1 MKFSDTCWE
10 FSLAVYNEILK
21 LPFILELA
29 KGSLSLE
36 RFNFYIRQD
45 AIYLKEFGRA
55 LAVTASKVE
64 DKKHADTFSEFARTA
79 VVVEQELH
87 NSFLEDAAAN
97 PSPSCLLYTS
107 YMLKQT
113 ALEPAQIGVA
123 AVLPCFWVYR
133 EVGDHI
139 LTHGNRENNPYQR
152 WINTYGGE
160 EYAAQV
166 DAAIAIFNELAE
178 NSAESLKKKMLETYM
193 TSTKMEWLF
202 WNSAYNMEKWS
213 I

>member
-10 FSLAVYNEILK
+10 FSLPVYNEILK
-21 LPFILELA
+21 LPFILELI
-29 KGSLSLE
+29 KGSLSKE

-45 AIYLKEFGRA
+45 AVYLKEFCRA
-55 LAVTASKVE
+55 LEIISSKLE
-64 DKKHADTFSEFARTA
+64 DKKHADAFAEFTRAA
-79 VVVEQELH
+79 IAVEQELH
-87 NSFLEDAAAN
+87 NSFLEAAAAN

-107 YMLKQT
+107 YILKQA
-113 ALEPAQIGVA
+113 ALEPARIGVA

-133 EVGDHI
+133 EVGNHI
-139 LTHGNRENNPYQR
+139 LAHEIKENNPYQR

-166 DAAIAIFNELAE
+166 DLAVSIYDELA
-178 NSAESLKKKMLETYM
+178 NNTAEDQKKKMLETY
-193 TSTKMEWLF
+193 TLSTKMEWLF

>member
-10 FSLAVYNEILK
+10 FSLAVYDEILK
-21 LPFILELA
+21 LPFILELE
-29 KGSLSLE
+29 KGSLSNE

-55 LAVTASKVE
+55 LAVIASKAE
-64 DKKHADTFSEFARTA
+64 DKKHADAFLEFARTA
-79 VVVEQELH
+79 VAVEQELH
-87 NSFLEDAAAN
+87 NSFLADAAAN

-107 YMLKQT
+107 YMLKQA
-113 ALEPAQIGVA
+113 ALEPPQIGVA

-139 LTHGNRENNPYQR
+139 LARGNRENNPYQR

-166 DAAIAIFNELAE
+166 DIAISIFNELAE
-178 NSAESLKKKMLETYM
+178 NSAENLKNKMLETYM
-193 TSTKMEWLF
+193 MSTKMEWLF
-202 WNSAYNMEKWS
+202 WDSAYNMEKWS